1 MTFFNL
7 YPSISIDKATTVL
20 IDTSNN
26 DLDDL
31 NTRTK
36 LTFTD
41 IHKLTELFLRKS
53 YFLHENK
60 IRLLENADLIGL
72 SLMVVLF
79 EIYLQ
84 HLERKAIAEALT
96 KHVQTKT
103 FKRYADDSHAHF
115 PSKHQANTFQ
125 VILKLFTKF

>member
-1 MTFFNL
+1 MYNFGLNYVQTVHLPQKRFLGKIECYYCIHTVFFH
-7 YPSISIDKATTVL
+7 AVA
-20 IDTSNN
+20 
-26 DLDDL
+26 
-31 NTRTK
+31 
-36 LTFTD
+36 
-41 IHKLTELFLRKS
+41 
-53 YFLHENK
+53 HENK

-84 HLERKAIAEALT
+84 HVERKAIAEALT

-103 FKRYADDSHAHF
+103 FKRYADDSHARF

-125 VILKLFTKF
+125 VILKLFKKF